1 MVKSDCEREFTKD
14 PITKR
19 GGRSGGSSRSR
30 VAAAEAFFSPSL
42 GVAGMVA
49 FLDLDLL
56 WRAIEMARADAR
68 VVTNAT
74 IAGVVGDDNVFKFV
88 INKE

>member
-1 MVKSDCEREFTKD
+1 
-14 PITKR
+14 
-19 GGRSGGSSRSR
+19 
-30 VAAAEAFFSPSL
+30 
-42 GVAGMVA
+42 MVA
-49 FLDLDLL
+49 FLDLNLL
-56 WRAIEMARADAR
+56 WRAIEMARADVR